1 VKGRV
6 LLQPNE
12 LDWARLLEVE
22 ATLGAEIAAAED
34 VARIQVATARTAA
47 VAAVPD
53 PQALAAL
60 SVAREQ
66 AALERQRSEL
76 ARLAADADNA
86 VRALSDVPGPADRCT
101 RAALDEDDRFPA
113 LTSILSAKGRVLL
126 NRDCEW
132 AE

>member
-12 LDWARLLEVE
+12 LDWAGLLEVE
-22 ATLGAEIAAAED
+22 ATLGAEITAAED
-34 VARIQVATARTAA
+34 AARIQVATARTAA
-47 VAAVPD
+47 AAAVPD

-66 AALERQRSEL
+66 APLERQRSGL

-86 VRALSDVPGPADRCT
+86 VRALSDVPARLIDALARRST
-101 RAALDEDDRFPA
+101 RMTASPH
-113 LTSILSAKGRVLL
+113 
-126 NRDCEW
+126 
-132 AE
+132 